1 MSVQLIVHKY
11 QLHPRSVL
19 GAGGGRRGWDKGS
32 ALEGFET
39 NLQLQQSRLCPCCK
53 LHTPRALGICIWRK
67 GTQLQGGE
75 GGDRGSRGSSC
86 THVSLLAP
94 LVFRAD
100 GFLLRVLVRHHSLD
114 GIIHA
119 CLCTAQCIALFG
131 NILLLTKPLPSVG
144 LGA

>member
-1 MSVQLIVHKY
+1 MLVQLIVHKH

-19 GAGGGRRGWDKGS
+19 GAGGGRMGWDKGS

-39 NLQLQQSRLCPCCK
+39 NLQLQQSRMCPCCK
-53 LHTPRALGICIWRK
+53 LHTPGALGICIWRK
-67 GTQLQGGE
+67 GTQCQGGE

-86 THVSLLAP
+86 SHVSLLAP

-119 CLCTAQCIALFG
+119 CLYTAQCIALFG
-131 NILLLTKPLPSVG
+131 NILLLTKSLPSVG